1 VEEQNDKLAQ
11 FLYLLM
17 RDHVPTGVVATL
29 ANRVVHADDE
39 PIIMSAPELGQLAF
53 RYANRIQPVP
63 PDPEAEER
71 ERKASAE
78 VFLAAAPMRVLEELS
93 KPGVIGLSL
102 VALAEA
108 CGWDA
113 RDDDDLTECQE
124 VLQRL
129 YDRGAIQRDEG
140 TPMDPAT
147 KYLMTA
153 DGRML
158 LAELRDGATI

>member
-1 VEEQNDKLAQ
+1 VEEQNDRLAQ

-71 ERKASAE
+71 ERKAPPRSSSPRHRCAC
-78 VFLAAAPMRVLEELS
+78 S
-93 KPGVIGLSL
+93 KSWIASR
-102 VALAEA
+102 
-108 CGWDA
+108 A
-113 RDDDDLTECQE
+113 RS
-124 VLQRL
+124 
-129 YDRGAIQRDEG
+129 G
-140 TPMDPAT
+140 
-147 KYLMTA
+147 
-153 DGRML
+153 
-158 LAELRDGATI
+158 